1 MRLERRNFS
10 VSGKEFCN
18 RQNKRNRQTV
28 RVGIGD
34 SIKITNNGKKKTE
47 IFQIEQ
53 PVLPFEE
60 F

>member
-1 MRLERRNFS
+1 MTIIPIILSGGAGTRLWR
-10 VSGKEFCN
+10 
-18 RQNKRNRQTV
+18 
-28 RVGIGD
+28 GD

>member
-1 MRLERRNFS
+1 MTFS
-10 VSGKEFCN
+10 IPQH
-18 RQNKRNRQTV
+18 R
-28 RVGIGD
+28 IGD

-53 PVLPFEE
+53 PVVPFEE